1 MDQEKIGKFIQKL
14 RKEKKITQQEL
25 ADRLNITDR
34 AVSHW
39 ENGRRLPD
47 LSLLEPLSKEL
58 NISIPELLNGEYKNK
73 SNHEKSDDITVLL
86 NYLIEIREHY
96 NFKKLII
103 SSLLFFSL
111 YILITII
118 YFKSRFHG
126 LNTIDFGLLK
136 DRINLIPFANIYAS
150 ITTNNLWIFFKN
162 VLINSIIAAIIS
174 LYTNQFITNSKKY
187 IKSIIVFNIILEL
200 IKFISL
206 IGFFDINDII
216 IRVSIGLMI
225 YSIFIRKKVKKL

>member
-1 MDQEKIGKFIQKL
+1 MDAEKVGKFIAEL
-14 RKEKKITQQEL
+14 RKKKDYTQKDLAEKINVTNK
-25 ADRLNITDR
+25 
-34 AVSHW
+34 AVSKW
-39 ENGRRLPD
+39 ERGLGFPD
-47 LSLLEPLSKEL
+47 ISLLEPLSKEL

-86 NYLIEIREHY
+86 NYFIEIREHY

-103 SSLLFFSL
+103 SSLLFFTL
-111 YILITII
+111 YILIIII

-126 LNTIDFGLLK
+126 LDTINFLLLK

-162 VLINSIIAAIIS
+162 ILINSIIATIIS
-174 LYTNQFITNSKKY
+174 LYIKQFITNSRKY
-187 IKSIIVFNIILEL
+187 IKSIIIFNIILEL

-206 IGFFDINDII
+206 IGFFDINDIL
-216 IRVSIGLMI
+216 IRILICMA
-225 YSIFIRKKVKKL
+225 IFYIAQKHKKK